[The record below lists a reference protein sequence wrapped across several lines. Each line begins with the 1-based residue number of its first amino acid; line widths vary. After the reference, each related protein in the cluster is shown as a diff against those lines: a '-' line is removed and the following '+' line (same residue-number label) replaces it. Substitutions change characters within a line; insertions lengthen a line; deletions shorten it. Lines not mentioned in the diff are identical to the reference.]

1 MCIHEMLFAE
11 LIFVVALGQ
20 RWRSR
25 DPEQL
30 FIQRSPALA
39 ISLVALFR
47 EPENNKKA
55 TTTVF
60 VTFDPSRYPRPGH
73 SFKQIFGA
81 WRNLKF
87 SRSAEGLRAL
97 RKEKVHLQ
105 NFK

>member
-1 MCIHEMLFAE
+1 MLFAE

-25 DPEQL
+25 DPERL
-30 FIQRSPALA
+30 LAQRSPALA
-39 ISLVALFR
+39 VSLVALFR

-60 VTFDPSRYPRPGH
+60 ATFDPSRYPRPFIQTDFRCLAKSQIL
-73 SFKQIFGA
+73 SFRRGPSGVAQG
-81 WRNLKF
+81 
-87 SRSAEGLRAL
+87 
-97 RKEKVHLQ
+97 KVHLQ